1 MRTLLDDEIP
11 LLRRLLVLGGRQE
24 RTDHLL
30 IEPLADGSMG
40 SFRIGEFAAAR
51 KLGYSVAEVHFS
63 DADGILVTAVLNV
76 DTQDQLFEVDVWKVD
91 FSPLQRWPI
100 EGAMASVSPSP
111 SLLRTDSPP
120 SEL

>member
-11 LLRRLLVLGGRQE
+11 LLRRLLALGGRQE

-30 IEPLADGSMG
+30 IEPLADGGMG
-40 SFRIGEFAAAR
+40 SFRIGEFAAVR
-51 KLGYSVAEVHFS
+51 ELGYSVAEVHFS

-100 EGAMASVSPSP
+100 EGAMASVSSSP
-111 SLLRTDSPP
+111 SLLRTGSPP

>member
-30 IEPLADGSMG
+30 IEPLADGGMG
-40 SFRIGEFAAAR
+40 SFCIGEFAAVR

-111 SLLRTDSPP
+111 SLLRTGSPP